1 MRLWAGV
8 GPHKHDPIY
17 RKENMKEELL
27 DAFASMRK
35 GYVEEFEED
44 NGEDFSV
51 TADWNDDPSFYA
63 GLDRGIELAQQMVKE
78 IL

>member
-1 MRLWAGV
+1 
-8 GPHKHDPIY
+8 
-17 RKENMKEELL
+17 MKEQLL

-44 NGEDFSV
+44 NGVGFET
-51 TADWNDDPSFYA
+51 TADWDDDPSFYA

>member
-1 MRLWAGV
+1 
-8 GPHKHDPIY
+8 
-17 RKENMKEELL
+17 MKEQLL

-44 NGEDFSV
+44 HGVGFET
-51 TADWNDDPSFYA
+51 TADWDDDPSFYA

>member
-1 MRLWAGV
+1 ML
-8 GPHKHDPIY
+8 
-17 RKENMKEELL
+17 EELL

-44 NGEDFSV
+44 HGVGFDT
-51 TADWNDDPSFYA
+51 TADWDDDPSFYA

>member
-1 MRLWAGV
+1 ME
-8 GPHKHDPIY
+8 K
-17 RKENMKEELL
+17 LL
-27 DAFASMRK
+27 DALASMRK

-63 GLDRGIELAQQMVKE
+63 GLDRGIELAMQVVHELEKGE
-78 IL
+78 

>member
-1 MRLWAGV
+1 
-8 GPHKHDPIY
+8 
-17 RKENMKEELL
+17 MKEQLL

-51 TADWNDDPSFYA
+51 TADWNDDRSFYA
-63 GLDRGIELAQQMVKE
+63 GLDRGIELAQQMIKE